1 MLRSI
6 LTLTLCLIV
15 TCACAFDFSTS
26 QVIEQLDQTLTQ
38 RPAYQL
44 AKEQNIDRLRDL
56 YLRADASA
64 RVRLAN
70 ELCREYWSFNTDSS
84 RYYAQH
90 WVQLASDPAIGNDAD
105 LQLAKICLSRC
116 QAVNGLYEE
125 AKQMLLP
132 LEEQLYDS
140 NRNSYWNAKC
150 EVYVWEAQFSPLP
163 DAFDKIR
170 PISQACHDSILASP
184 DLQPELRIHV
194 TALLSDDWNARI
206 AMLLPVLDT
215 LSIDNPN
222 LRYLANNMADC
233 YNFSGRPDSAIYYY
247 ALSAISDLKQSVR
260 EYASLSSLALLLY
273 RQGDVD
279 RAYRYI
285 TTSLEDSELC
295 GAQMRT
301 VSMAR
306 FLPIIIQAYHERVSS
321 QHRWL
326 MFGLGSL
333 VLLLLIILFVLNRFA
348 RARRRLKDTHHKL
361 LHYQD
366 DLKQSKLQVEQA
378 FVQLRKANE
387 KLQASNKS
395 LHESNLIKQTY
406 VASYM
411 KQCSA
416 TLAKIENYRLMLQK
430 TALTSNYGKLVST
443 IKDTQI
449 IDSELE
455 DFYRGFDETFLSLF
469 PTFITDFNALLR
481 PEEQLAVPAK
491 NRLSTELRIFA
502 LIRLGFDDIDE
513 IAGFLRYSV
522 KTIYNYRT
530 RIRNKALRGGRD
542 LEENLMKIGTELL

>member
-1 MLRSI
+1 MLRHFFTQI
-6 LTLTLCLIV
+6 LSLF
-15 TCACAFDFSTS
+15 ASCAFALDYSTS
-26 QVIEQLDQTLTQ
+26 QVIELLDQTLTQ
-38 RPAYQL
+38 RPAYQQ

-70 ELCREYWSFNTDSS
+70 ELCHEYWSFNTDSA
-84 RYYAQH
+84 RHYAQS
-90 WVQLASDPAIGNDAD
+90 WVQLAADDTVGNDAE
-105 LQLAKICLSRC
+105 LQLAQIYLSRC

-125 AKQMLLP
+125 AKQTLLP
-132 LEEQLYDS
+132 LENQLFDK
-140 NRNSYWNAKC
+140 NRYSYWMAKC
-150 EVYVWEAQFSPLP
+150 EIYVWEAQFSPLP

-170 PISQACHDSILASP
+170 TISRACHDSILACP
-184 DLQPELRIHV
+184 NLQPELRIHE
-194 TALLSDDWNARI
+194 TALLEDDWNARI
-206 AMLLPVLDT
+206 TMLSPVIDT
-215 LSIDNPN
+215 ISINNPN
-222 LRYLANNMADC
+222 LRYLANNLGDC
-233 YNFSGRPDSAIYYY
+233 YNFSDRLDSAIYYY
-247 ALSAISDLKQSVR
+247 ALSAISDLQQSVR
-260 EYASLSSLALLLY
+260 EYASLSSLAMLLY

-301 VSMAR
+301 VSMSR
-306 FLPIIIQAYHERVSS
+306 FLPIIIQAYHERISS

-326 MFGLGSL
+326 MFGLFSL
-333 VLLLLIILFVLNRFA
+333 GALLLIILFVLNRFA
-348 RARRRLKDTHHKL
+348 RARRRLKDTHDKL
-361 LHYQD
+361 LRYQD

-378 FVQLRKANE
+378 FIQLRKTNE
-387 KLQASNKS
+387 KLQASNQS

-443 IKDTQI
+443 IKDTQV

-469 PTFITDFNALLR
+469 PTFIADFNALLR
-481 PEEQLAVPAK
+481 PEEQLSVSGK

-513 IAGFLRYSV
+513 IAEFLRYSV

-530 RIRNKALRGGRD
+530 KIRNKALHGGRD
-542 LEENLMKIGTELL
+542 LEENLMKIGSELL